1 MHKPSALLAAIV
13 FFVALA
19 FVASCGQPEP
29 WEPTAD
35 REARAIDRLLWLL
48 EPSEAHAQLFP
59 STLTDTLR
67 LGKGRYRLIQV
78 ESAQNLL
85 VEKFYLGPTSTRPNC
100 NAARSGLFH
109 INASRQVAYCNASVW
124 IGLGG
129 VVRSAT
135 PPTTCSDSAPIRLY
149 EDTDDNGL
157 YRCVG
162 TTWTRMADDADGD
175 GFNTFVDAD
184 DADDAV
190 YTRNLT
196 AAVVKSGEEIGPSG
210 DVILTGTLRYE
221 RMSTYDGNDIL
232 ISGARL
238 YYTGAVRREC
248 AAFVRCRI
256 AGDLDL
262 VSYIAASYTGSFVWH
277 QMCFS
282 NDITYSAFN
291 EVLAG
296 TYTVN
301 STFTGTFDSISS
313 VTCTGIGG

>member
-1 MHKPSALLAAIV
+1 MHKPSALLAAIA
-13 FFVALA
+13 FFVALS

-35 REARAIDRLLWLL
+35 REARAIDRLRYLL

-109 INASRQVAYCNASVW
+109 INSARQVSYCNATAWVP
-124 IGLGG
+124 IGG
-129 VVRSAT
+129 VLRQAT
-135 PPTTCSDSAPIRLY
+135 PPTCSDSQPVRLY
-149 EDTDDNGL
+149 EDSDDDGL

-184 DADDAV
+184 DADDTV
-190 YTRNLT
+190 YARNLT
-196 AAVVKSGEEIGPSG
+196 ADVVQAGTEIGPSG

-221 RMSTYDGNDIL
+221 TL
-232 ISGARL
+232 TTH
-238 YYTGAVRREC
+238 TGTALD
-248 AAFVRCRI
+248 I
-256 AGDLDL
+256 AGNGRRIGDFSESNRLAQAFKFCAL
-262 VSYIAASYTGSFVWH
+262 QHGTTVSLPSAIITTTVGAASLYLLENNV
-277 QMCFS
+277 
-282 NDITYSAFN
+282 
-291 EVLAG
+291 G
-296 TYTVN
+296 TYLSDLTDTP
-301 STFTGTFDSISS
+301 SILGSDTTRISS
-313 VTCTGIGG
+313 ITCRWIEG